1 MIRTTT
7 ALRLLLAFAPA
18 AFSQSPA
25 GNAYT
30 QHNLVADLPG
40 VADVT
45 DPALLVPWG
54 MATSPAGPLWV
65 TNLASNAATVYNGA
79 GVIQP
84 VVIGIP
90 GAGGSSPAQSW
101 GAVYNGTSGFAL
113 ADGQPALFIFCTL
126 QATIAAWNAGSGATA
141 QLMVDNSGTP
151 PKASYDAVAVSSG
164 SNPPLLYAVNFIT
177 RAIEVYDTNFQPTTL
192 AGAFTDPNLPDG
204 YSPFNIRNIGGNLY
218 VVYIQGGGT
227 SGLTRM
233 PGAGLV
239 DIFDQ
244 SGVFVKRL
252 ITGGPLNAPYGL
264 AIAPPAWGAFGN
276 AVLMANFGD
285 NTINAFDPDTG
296 DFLGTLRDQQG
307 NPIVIPGLRSLLFGN
322 GGDGGDPNTLYFA
335 SFPPNPDG
343 NPHGLLGSL
352 MPQ

>member
-1 MIRTTT
+1 MTRVNDSGTSV
-7 ALRLLLAFAPA
+7 RLNCLKPGKLPSYAMVFLEHVPSGRRNPERIFGHPDYAPYFGQYLADAISRF
-18 AFSQSPA
+18 
-25 GNAYT
+25 G
-30 QHNLVADLPG
+30 
-40 VADVT
+40 T
-45 DPALLVPWG
+45 D
-54 MATSPAGPLWV
+54 
-65 TNLASNAATVYNGA
+65 
-79 GVIQP
+79 
-84 VVIGIP
+84 
-90 GAGGSSPAQSW
+90 

-113 ADGQPALFIFCTL
+113 ADSQPASFIFGTT
-126 QATIAAWNAGSGATA
+126 QATIAAWNADSGATA
-141 QLMVDNSGTP
+141 RLMVDNSGTP

-164 SNPPLLYAVNFIT
+164 SNPPLLYVVNFIA
-177 RAIEVYDTNFQPTTL
+177 RGIEVYDTNFQPTTL
-192 AGAFTDPNLPDG
+192 AGNFTDPNLPAG

-244 SGVFVKRL
+244 SGAFVKRL

-264 AIAPPAWGAFGN
+264 AIAPPGWRAFGN
-276 AVLMANFGD
+276 AVLVANFGD
-285 NTINAFDPDTG
+285 NMINAFDPDTG
-296 DFLGTLRDQQG
+296 NFLGTLQDPQG
-307 NPIVIPGLRSLLFGN
+307 NPIVIPGLRSILFGN